1 MQRQKNAVPTALF
14 WQCLLL
20 HSKQTKGHKILKV
33 LANEQYLIGRKH
45 LGFFFF
51 FFFLNQG
58 SKHTQ
63 GSPILRFLAL
73 V

>member
-51 FFFLNQG
+51 INQG
-58 SKHTQ
+58 RKHTQ

>member
-45 LGFFFF
+45 LGFFF
-51 FFFLNQG
+51 LNQG